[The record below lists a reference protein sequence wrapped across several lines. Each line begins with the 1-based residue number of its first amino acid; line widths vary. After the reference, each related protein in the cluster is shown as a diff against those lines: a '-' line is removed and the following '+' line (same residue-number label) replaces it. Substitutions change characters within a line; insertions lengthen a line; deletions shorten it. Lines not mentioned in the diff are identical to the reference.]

1 MRTLVERK
9 ILEEKNINRLL
20 VYGERDANKNY
31 ITYFITTDILTNE
44 SDLFFNKTVS
54 DTISDLVFV
63 INNKN
68 IIDIIYR
75 KTMANSQKN
84 LVQIS
89 LLFALILSNNEIH
102 IKKAIEID
110 KKENYIDFYY
120 NNKD

>member
-54 DTISDLVFV
+54 DTIADLVFV